1 MNIVAVIP
9 ARGGSKGLPRKNI
22 LPVKG
27 KPLIIYTI
35 EQALSAP
42 LLSRI
47 IVSTDD
53 NEIAEIAKQAGAE
66 VPFLRPKEL
75 ATDTAHTGPV
85 LEHTASFLEEGNY
98 PVNAIVTLQPNC
110 PLRTPHDID
119 EVIKLYKELGCDT
132 LMSVS
137 PAKTAPWSVW
147 VTDEKKDGYIRRIM
161 KYPTGENPANL
172 ERQQLIPAY
181 EANGII
187 YITNREYL
195 RRTGNWIHP
204 EETGCYIMSSDV
216 YVDVDTEYDM
226 MVLESV
232 IDKITGKTYE

>member
-85 LEHTASFLEEGNY
+85 LEHTASFLEERNY

-204 EETGCYIMSSDV
+204 ENCGYYMMGSKS
-216 YVDVDTEYDM
+216 YVDVDSEYDLRLLELVM
-226 MVLESV
+226 DKVL
-232 IDKITGKTYE
+232 